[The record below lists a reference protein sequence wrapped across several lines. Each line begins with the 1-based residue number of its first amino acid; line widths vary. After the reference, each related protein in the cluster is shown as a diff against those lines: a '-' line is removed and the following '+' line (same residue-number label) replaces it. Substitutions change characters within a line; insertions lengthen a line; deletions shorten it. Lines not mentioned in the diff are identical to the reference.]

1 MFCWRKRIEYLFH
14 ITPYAALLDL
24 IIRTRKN
31 IFFLKTGFTRLE
43 QEKQKGRMYF
53 LAFVLNAESD
63 IDQEEVIVSISKELY
78 IGGGVWMKRGN
89 QKRGIGAGSERVFHR
104 SVRVLLLV
112 C

>member
-1 MFCWRKRIEYLFH
+1 
-14 ITPYAALLDL
+14 
-24 IIRTRKN
+24 
-31 IFFLKTGFTRLE
+31 
-43 QEKQKGRMYF
+43 MYF

>member
-1 MFCWRKRIEYLFH
+1 M
-14 ITPYAALLDL
+14 DL

-89 QKRGIGAGSERVFHR
+89 QKKRDWRRE
-104 SVRVLLLV
+104 
-112 C
+112 